1 MAGGDNHDTRVLDL
15 LNEIGP
21 QLHGLLTRLT
31 LREDVA
37 EDLLQELFLRL
48 HRCSGFGQAA
58 SGRAYARRVAIHL
71 AFDWRRRQK
80 RHRLTSL
87 PDDDLADA
95 RGSPLQDLID
105 REALEQVLEA
115 LARLNAS
122 RRDVFVLRYIE
133 RLSVEQVSEMVGKSA
148 HHVRS
153 LCHKAIIQL
162 RGLVTAHNRTTNRQG
177 A

>member
-1 MAGGDNHDTRVLDL
+1 MGEGDNHDTRVLAL
-15 LNEIGP
+15 LDEIGP

-48 HRCSGFGQAA
+48 RQSSGFDRAA
-58 SGRAYARRVAIHL
+58 SRHAYARRVAIHL
-71 AFDWRRRQK
+71 AFDWRRQRK
-80 RHRLTSL
+80 RRRLTGL
-87 PDDDLADA
+87 PHVELADA

-105 REALEQVLEA
+105 REELNQVLEA

-133 RLSVEQVSEMVGKSA
+133 RLSVEQVADLVGKPT
-148 HHVRS
+148 HQVR
-153 LCHKAIIQL
+153 
-162 RGLVTAHNRTTNRQG
+162 
-177 A
+177 